1 MSAAPRGV
9 SRTAL
14 LMAALRI
21 EEGERADP
29 LVHDPLAQ
37 EFIAAAGGGDTPTT
51 AVLPA
56 GASAFLALRTRFF
69 DDAVLAACATGVRQV
84 VLLGAGLDARA
95 FRLDWPP
102 GVRLFEVDLPELFAF
117 KEPVVAS
124 AGAVPRAGRI
134 VVPVDMRKDWTGPLT
149 AAGFDG
155 AVPTGWLAEGLLP
168 YLNGAESD
176 RFRSDVTGLSAPGSH
191 LLFDH
196 LHGIASD
203 RPAMQAT
210 STAIRQTAGA
220 QLSTMD
226 DPAAWLAGYGWRART
241 AHMPEVA
248 AGYGRPLP
256 EDRDEVAAQAMIL
269 TTATRSAHQRR

>member
-84 VLLGAGLDARA
+84 VLLRAGLDARA

-102 GVRLFEVDLPELFAF
+102 GVRLL
-117 KEPVVAS
+117 
-124 AGAVPRAGRI
+124 AG
-134 VVPVDMRKDWTGPLT
+134 
-149 AAGFDG
+149 
-155 AVPTGWLAEGLLP
+155 
-168 YLNGAESD
+168 
-176 RFRSDVTGLSAPGSH
+176 
-191 LLFDH
+191 
-196 LHGIASD
+196 D

>member
-1 MSAAPRGV
+1 MSAPRGV
-9 SRTAL
+9 SRTAV
-14 LMAALRI
+14 LMAALRA
-21 EEGERADP
+21 EEGGRADR
-29 LVHDPLAQ
+29 LVDDQLAPA
-37 EFIAAAGGGDTPTT
+37 FVSAAAVGGGDIPTA
-51 AVLPA
+51 AVLPP
-56 GASAFLALRTRFF
+56 GASAFLAIRTRFF

-210 STAIRQTAGA
+210 STAIRQTAGEI
-220 QLSTMD
+220 
-226 DPAAWLAGYGWRART
+226 GRA
-241 AHMPEVA
+241 HV
-248 AGYGRPLP
+248 
-256 EDRDEVAAQAMIL
+256 
-269 TTATRSAHQRR
+269 